1 MTRLEKIVAE
11 QLKRGDIGT
20 AIANSTLI
28 SKLKTKF
35 KYGIT
40 VYNFIDRHG
49 VGKKYP
55 PLKADEVINLIPKNK
70 GYKNYS
76 NGEYVF
82 VIDDQNP
89 ISGKKETLWNV
100 YIINKKKTFPNISD
114 QVFDENKSGQ
124 FDQSFIIT
132 FKQYDKLLNN
142 KNKNTNLNPS
152 ITVGDLER
160 ELVKDNPAIE
170 KTKETVR
177 NVIKGTETIDP
188 NNLGKG
194 TKDAKAFQE
203 LLYLVGL
210 KLIPGYTS
218 FKSFVSSQ
226 LEAPDGGWAG
236 DIGDLTLAALHQ
248 INGSDKERLT
258 VKWNAGDKAGV
269 IEELRKTLATVNEST
284 NYFKGTGINTK
295 LKDLIKEHL
304 INEQGTAA
312 EEEVY
317 VPTNS
322 TTTVTTTTK
331 TTPTTTNTKKKTS
344 STNFTQA
351 TFPSKYNGSGTI
363 TYNNGDK
370 FTGSWVNGLKSGK
383 GKYTIA
389 ATKTTI
395 VGNWYSG
402 KKTGIITY
410 TKDGTTT
417 QQTWRDGKI
426 MFDGIEDLYKE
437 SVASTQKILSK
448 MVNYIN
454 NHKTFVGY
462 KSWNIDDGDD
472 EKNALIDLV
481 KPYFQ
486 ANIQPEVYKYY
497 TKYIK
502 PYMSQ
507 FDVSDAALT
516 VEYDLKYVGTN
527 NSVTNI
533 SNTKFRK
540 IFQNYLVLKANSS
553 NTALNHPTVSAAYYN
568 YAGDKSSFTIPAMF
582 YYNYARSVHY
592 WSLAGGRA
600 VFNVDTDF

>member
-1 MTRLEKIVAE
+1 MTRLEKIILE
-11 QLKRGDIGT
+11 QLKKGQFGERSAD
-20 AIANSTLI
+20 STLS
-28 SKLKTKF
+28 SKLNNKF
-35 KYGIT
+35 KYGIISFYFVDT
-40 VYNFIDRHG
+40 HGRGNKYDAFTADQVIERIDRSI
-49 VGKKYP
+49 KY
-55 PLKADEVINLIPKNK
+55 IT
-70 GYKNYS
+70 YS
-76 NGEYVF
+76 NGEYIF
-82 VIDDQNP
+82 VIDEQNP
-89 ISGKKETLWNV
+89 TSGNKETTWNV
-100 YIINKKKTFPNISD
+100 YIIDKKKTFPNISD
-114 QVFDENKSGQ
+114 QVFAENKSGQ
-124 FDQSFIIT
+124 FNQSFIIT
-132 FKQYDKLLNN
+132 FKQYDELL
-142 KNKNTNLNPS
+142 KKQA
-152 ITVGDLER
+152 
-160 ELVKDNPAIE
+160 ELVAIATKEKAAADAEKTKPAIE
-170 KTKETVR
+170 KTIVDVQ
-177 NVIKGTETIDP
+177 NVVNGTSTIDV

-194 TKDAKAFQE
+194 TPDAKAFQE
-203 LLYLVGL
+203 LLWQYGD
-210 KLIPGYTS
+210 KYPTQKSSTIYINFAKFRTS
-218 FKSFVSSQ
+218 D
-226 LEAPDGGWAG
+226 PDGGWDG
-236 DIGDLTLAALHQ
+236 DIGYFTKQYITFLYGGLKVNTYTELIKKINLDLNQVQT
-248 INGSDKERLT
+248 
-258 VKWNAGDKAGV
+258 
-269 IEELRKTLATVNEST
+269 ESI
-284 NYFKGTGINTK
+284 NYFKGTGINIK
-295 LKDLIKEHL
+295 LKDLLQEHL
-304 INEQGTAA
+304 LKEQEGFDFAAA
-312 EEEVY
+312 EAAV
-317 VPTNS
+317 NS
-322 TTTVTTTTK
+322 SGSGGGGSSGAGDRGGTTTT
-331 TTPTTTNTKKKTS
+331 TTTTS
-344 STNFTQA
+344 STDFTEA

>member
-142 KNKNTNLNPS
+142 KNKNTNLTPS

-160 ELVKDNPAIE
+160 ELVKDNPAINADFQ
-170 KTKETVR
+170 R
-177 NVIKGTETIDP
+177 ILNNFYIK
-188 NNLGKG
+188 
-194 TKDAKAFQE
+194 F
-203 LLYLVGL
+203 
-210 KLIPGYTS
+210 
-218 FKSFVSSQ
+218 
-226 LEAPDGGWAG
+226 
-236 DIGDLTLAALHQ
+236 DLTDSTEYKNFVLANKQ
-248 INGSDKERLT
+248 SDGSWDGNISSDETKKAIEY
-258 VKWNAGDKAGV
+258 VKAGLTEPEYTGGNN
-269 IEELRKTLATVNEST
+269 INDLAKRLQSEIDAAVNESV
-284 NYFKGTGINTK
+284 NYFKGDNIQVSLLQLFEQALKEGFDKVKADAATK
-295 LKDLIKEHL
+295 K
-304 INEQGTAA
+304 
-312 EEEVY
+312 
-317 VPTNS
+317 PTDDPK
-322 TTTVTTTTK
+322 TTTKTTTK

-395 VGNWYSG
+395 DGNWEW
-402 KKTGIITY
+402 KKDGIITY
-410 TKDGTTT
+410 KRWHYN
-417 QQTWRDGKI
+417 QQTW
-426 MFDGIEDLYKE
+426 
-437 SVASTQKILSK
+437 
-448 MVNYIN
+448 
-454 NHKTFVGY
+454 
-462 KSWNIDDGDD
+462 
-472 EKNALIDLV
+472 
-481 KPYFQ
+481 
-486 ANIQPEVYKYY
+486 
-497 TKYIK
+497 
-502 PYMSQ
+502 
-507 FDVSDAALT
+507 
-516 VEYDLKYVGTN
+516 
-527 NSVTNI
+527 
-533 SNTKFRK
+533 
-540 IFQNYLVLKANSS
+540 
-553 NTALNHPTVSAAYYN
+553 
-568 YAGDKSSFTIPAMF
+568 
-582 YYNYARSVHY
+582 
-592 WSLAGGRA
+592 
-600 VFNVDTDF
+600 